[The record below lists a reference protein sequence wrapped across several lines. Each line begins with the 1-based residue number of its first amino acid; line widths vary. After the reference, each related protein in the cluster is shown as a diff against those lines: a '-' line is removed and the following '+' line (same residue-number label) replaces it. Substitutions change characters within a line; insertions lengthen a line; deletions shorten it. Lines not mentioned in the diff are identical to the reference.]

1 MVYNEG
7 VLFLAGFEAR
17 YSEVSA
23 VNHSTVI
30 FIDNVIR
37 ESVTKWNGRAPF
49 QSKVWQKQLEAG
61 VKEMEW

>member
-1 MVYNEG
+1 MCVITLKQVTVKMVYSEG

-37 ESVTKWNGRAPF
+37 ESVTK
-49 QSKVWQKQLEAG
+49 
-61 VKEMEW
+61 